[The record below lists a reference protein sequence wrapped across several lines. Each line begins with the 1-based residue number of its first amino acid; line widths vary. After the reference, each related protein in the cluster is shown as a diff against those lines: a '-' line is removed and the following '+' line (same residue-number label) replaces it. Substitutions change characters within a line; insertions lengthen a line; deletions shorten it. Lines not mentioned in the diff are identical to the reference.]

1 MTFFRKPYPLF
12 LIPYPHKMRLLATI
26 AAALLL
32 LPLTGARPARHAYH
46 STITELRYNPAK
58 KQLELAV
65 KVFTDDFEKALS
77 QGQPKAVSLSQPGP
91 LPLVLADTYFQRT
104 LQVRTLAGARLPM
117 QVLGMQGENDGY
129 WFYCK
134 VPLPGPVAGV
144 KLRQAVLLDAFADEM
159 NIVNV
164 EANGKKQSAL
174 FRAGHEEEVVKW

>member
-1 MTFFRKPYPLF
+1 
-12 LIPYPHKMRLLATI
+12 MRLLAPL

-32 LPLTGARPARHAYH
+32 FPLAGARPALHAYH
-46 STITELRYNPAK
+46 STLTELRYNSTK

-65 KVFTDDFEKALS
+65 KVFADDFEKAIS
-77 QGQPKAVSLSQPGP
+77 RGQAKAVTLTEPGP
-91 LPLVLADTYFQRT
+91 RPLVLADAYFQRT
-104 LQVRTLAGARLPM
+104 LQISTVAGARLPM
-117 QVLGMQGENDGY
+117 QVLGMQAENDGY

-174 FRAGHEEEVVKW
+174 FRAGHEEEVVKWE

>member
-1 MTFFRKPYPLF
+1 
-12 LIPYPHKMRLLATI
+12 MRLIAPL

-32 LPLTGARPARHAYH
+32 FPLAGARPARHAYH
-46 STITELRYNPAK
+46 STLTELRYNPAK

-65 KVFTDDFEKALS
+65 KVFADDFEKAIS
-77 QGQPKAVSLSQPGP
+77 QGQSKTVSLTEPGP
-91 LPLVLADTYFQRT
+91 RPLVLADAYFQRT
-104 LQVRTLAGARLPM
+104 LQISTVAGARLAM
-117 QVLGMQGENDGY
+117 QVLGMQAENDGY

-134 VPLPGPVAGV
+134 VALPGPVAGV

-174 FRAGHEEEVVKW
+174 FRAGHEEEVLKW